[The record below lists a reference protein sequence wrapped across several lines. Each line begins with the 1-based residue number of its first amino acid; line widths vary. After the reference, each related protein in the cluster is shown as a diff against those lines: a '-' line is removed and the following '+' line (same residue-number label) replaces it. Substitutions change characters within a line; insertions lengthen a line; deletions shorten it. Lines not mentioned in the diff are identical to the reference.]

1 MEIVLHPHPAL
12 RWKAKPVTEINA
24 KLRKIISEMFELM
37 YEHNGVGLAA
47 TQVALPYRFF
57 IINPTSDPEE
67 KDQEFIFINPEISNR
82 KGSVEGEEGCLSLPE
97 LYGQVRRAES
107 IRVEAFDLKGRDF
120 YLDLDE
126 LPARIV
132 QHEYDHLDGVL
143 FTDRMADVAKREL
156 DPQLEDFEAH
166 FRRQQEADEIS
177 SDKILEKNLRD
188 LEESWK
194 DFS

>member
-82 KGSVEGEEGCLSLPE
+82 KGSAEGEEGCLSLPE

-143 FTDRMADVAKREL
+143 FTDRMADAAKREL

-166 FRRQQEADEIS
+166 FRRQQEANEIP